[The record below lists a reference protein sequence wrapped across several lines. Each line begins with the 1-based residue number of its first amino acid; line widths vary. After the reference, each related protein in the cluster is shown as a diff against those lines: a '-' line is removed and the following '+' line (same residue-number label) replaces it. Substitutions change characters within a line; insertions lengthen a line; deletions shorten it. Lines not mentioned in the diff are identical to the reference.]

1 MNENSAD
8 FFLTR
13 KDEGQNNPT
22 AANFLAAGHFT
33 VDVYSGFLNPIM
45 PFIAAKIGIGIA
57 ITTML
62 MSISYLLSSLMQ
74 PLFGFL
80 SDKYKRRFFII
91 FGLILISVFN
101 PLTGVA
107 TVPWMLGLFIVLG
120 NLGNGFFHPQATGFS
135 FLFSK
140 GVESSRI
147 GRFLTLGTLGFALGP
162 FLASSIVNFFGLE
175 SLPYTSIF
183 GVILALFFV
192 KYVPKISHI
201 KVEKETTKF
210 YEAFQEVVRD
220 KTTRILI
227 GLSMIKSLV
236 SIVYCLLLPFLW
248 KQIGYGV
255 FEIGTIISIYTMAG
269 ALATYI
275 SPRLEKII
283 GTKKVFILSLVLV
296 APITSVMFLTLH
308 SIPLL
313 SVSMFV
319 LLGFVSFLSS
329 TLNMVLAQRL
339 HPKIKSMISG
349 FIGGFSW
356 GAVGVL
362 LSFFGYIAQKI
373 GIIWLLSGISII
385 PLIYSYTIFK
395 ISDTIL
401 VKGK

>member
-1 MNENSAD
+1 MSEVII
-8 FFLTR
+8 FPQ
-13 KDEGQNNPT
+13 EEQNNPV

-74 PLFGFL
+74 PIFGFL

-91 FGLILISVFN
+91 FGLILIAVFN

-107 TVPWMLGLFIVLG
+107 TMPWMLGLFIVLG

-140 GVESSRI
+140 GFEGQRI
-147 GRFLTLGTLGFALGP
+147 GRFLTLGTLGFAIGP
-162 FLASSIVNFFGLE
+162 LAASSIVKWYGLE

-183 GVILALFFV
+183 GIILALLFI

-201 KVEKETTKF
+201 KDEKQTVGLF
-210 YEAFQEVVRD
+210 DAFKKIV
-220 KTTRILI
+220 KNNTTRILI

-255 FEIGTIISIYTMAG
+255 FEIGLIISIYTLAG
-269 ALATYI
+269 ALATYT
-275 SPRLEKII
+275 SPYLEKKI
-283 GTKKVFILSLVLV
+283 GTKKVFILSLVFV
-296 APITSVMFLTLH
+296 APLTFIMFLTLN

-313 SVSMFV
+313 SISMFII
-319 LLGFVSFLSS
+319 LGFMSFLSS

-339 HPKIKSMISG
+339 HPEIKSMISG

-385 PLIYSYTIFK
+385 PLIYSYAVLK
-395 ISDTIL
+395 IPNEIL

>member
-1 MNENSAD
+1 MSEATINSPVS
-8 FFLTR
+8 
-13 KDEGQNNPT
+13 GNQNNPI
-22 AANFLAAGHFT
+22 ASNFLAAGHFT

-74 PLFGFL
+74 PIFGFL

-91 FGLILISVFN
+91 FGLILIAVFN

-107 TVPWMLGLFIVLG
+107 TLPWMLGLFIVLG

-140 GVESSRI
+140 GVEGKSI
-147 GRFLTLGTLGFALGP
+147 GRFLTLGTLGFAIGP
-162 FLASSIVNFFGLE
+162 LVASSIVRWYGLE

-183 GVILALFFV
+183 GIILALLFI
-192 KYVPKISHI
+192 KYVPKISH
-201 KVEKETTKF
+201 KKEEKQTVSF
-210 YEAFQEVVRD
+210 FEAFKEVIND
-220 KTTRILI
+220 SSTRILI

-255 FEIGTIISIYTMAG
+255 FEIGLIISIYTLAG
-269 ALATYI
+269 ALATYT
-275 SPRLEKII
+275 SPYLESEI
-283 GTKKVFILSLVLV
+283 GTKKVFIISLVLV
-296 APITSVMFLTLH
+296 APITFVMFLTLH

-313 SVSMFV
+313 SISMFI
-319 LLGFVSFLSS
+319 LLGYVSFLSS

-339 HPKIKSMISG
+339 HSGIKSMISG

-373 GIIWLLSGISII
+373 GIIWLLSGISIF
-385 PLIYSYTIFK
+385 PLIYSYAVFK
-395 ISDTIL
+395 LPDEIL
-401 VKGK
+401 VKGR